1 MATEEEKRESL
12 AQLSAAYGVFT
23 SYFDIWGQSHDIPP
37 ETLETLLAAAGV
49 DVTSPQEALKHHEN
63 LSWTQ
68 LAQPVLVASTE
79 PLPAEFFFQVPAS
92 PFPEEKSYRVL
103 RVSLEI
109 SGENTPSITHFFNFE
124 QLTFVG
130 ARELNGSYYERWS
143 FPFPKGLSIGYYQFK
158 LSVEHDKEKLEQK
171 FLVILC
177 PEKGYLPAALQGDGK
192 KAGIAVSLYGLRSRA
207 NWGIGDLGD
216 LKDFIRW
223 AVGNL
228 HLDVI
233 GLNPLH
239 AISNRQPYN
248 ISPYFPSSR
257 YYRNFIYLDIEKM
270 EDYRSSVAAEQFVRQ
285 ETSQHLLA
293 ELRHSRLVQYEQ
305 VATFKL
311 KVLKMVFQSFLRN
324 HWREEKLSDR
334 RRQLEAYVKM
344 EGALLDNF
352 ATFCAL
358 EDFFHQTDHQIW
370 TWRQWPPAYRN
381 PNSRE
386 VREFRQNHQES
397 ILFYKYLQWQL
408 DEQLQE
414 AQDLATSL
422 GASIGLYHD
431 LALGIDPGGADYWAY
446 QHFFVEGVTV
456 GAPPDDFAL
465 EGQNWGFHPPHGENY
480 RKDGYSLFS
489 KEISRNCQAGGALR
503 IDHVM
508 RFFRL
513 FWIIAGQPA
522 KKGTYVEYNYHDL
535 LNILALE
542 SQLSKTLIIGE
553 DLGTVPPQARQAL
566 AHFGI
571 FSYRLFYFERD
582 EQGGFKDGGS
592 YPQLALASVG
602 THDLPTLAGFWKG
615 EDLYLRKNLE
625 LFPSESQFEAAWQ
638 NRKQEKNKIVERLVI
653 SGFLSEHLASNPEIY
668 AELTEDLHNAIIGF
682 ILSTSAKLV
691 LLSQEDL
698 FRDGRQQNVPGTVS
712 EYPNWSTKMSYSL
725 EELRQNPEVDK
736 YVRVFRHWL
745 SNTGRTMEISSW
757 SDLQQS

>member
-1 MATEEEKRESL
+1 MATEEEKRKSL
-12 AQLSAAYGVFT
+12 AQLSAAYGVLT

-37 ETLETLLAAAGV
+37 ETLEILLAAAGV
-49 DVTSPQEALKHHEN
+49 DVASPEEALKNYEN

-79 PLPAEFFFQVPAS
+79 QLPAQFFFQIVAS
-92 PFPEEKSYRVL
+92 PSPVERSDGVL
-103 RVSLEI
+103 QVRLQI
-109 SGENTPSITHFFNFE
+109 SGGNTPSINHSFNFE
-124 QLTFVG
+124 QLTFVE
-130 ARELNGSYYERWS
+130 ARELNGTYYERWS
-143 FPFPKGLSIGYYQFK
+143 FPFPRGLSIGYYHFK
-158 LSVEHDKEKLEQK
+158 LSVEHDKQEFQQK
-171 FLVILC
+171 TLVILC
-177 PEKGYLPAALQGDGK
+177 PERCYLPPALQGDGK
-192 KAGIAVSLYGLRSRA
+192 KAGLAISLYGLRSQT
-207 NWGIGDLGD
+207 NWGVGDLGD
-216 LKDFIRW
+216 LKKFIRW

-257 YYRNFIYLDIEKM
+257 YYRNFIYLDIEEM
-270 EDYRSSVAAEQFVRQ
+270 EDYRTSLAAEEFVRKK
-285 ETSQHLLA
+285 TSQNLLA
-293 ELRHSRLVQYEQ
+293 EFRHSQLVQYER
-305 VATFKL
+305 VAAFKL
-311 KVLKMVFQSFLRN
+311 KVLKMVFQSFLKS
-324 HWREEKLSDR
+324 HWRAEGMSDR
-334 RRQLEAYVKM
+334 GRQLESYVNR
-344 EGALLDNF
+344 EGFLLDNF

-358 EDFFHQTDHQIW
+358 EDFFHQTSHQIW
-370 TWRQWPPAYRN
+370 TWRQWPQAYRD
-381 PNSRE
+381 PHSPE
-386 VREFRQNHQES
+386 VREFRQNQQES

-414 AQDLATSL
+414 VQDLAKSL

-446 QHFFVEGVTV
+446 QDFFVEGVTV

-513 FWIIAGQPA
+513 FWIVAGQPA
-522 KKGTYVEYNYHDL
+522 KYGTYVQYNYQDL
-535 LNILALE
+535 LKILALE
-542 SQLSKTLIIGE
+542 SERSKTLIIGE
-553 DLGTVPPQARQAL
+553 DLGTVPPQVRESL
-566 AHFGI
+566 AHFTI

-592 YPQLALASVG
+592 YPPLALASIG

-615 EDLYLRKNLE
+615 EDLYLRKSLG
-625 LFPSESQFEAAWQ
+625 LFPSESQFEAARQ
-638 NRKQEKNKIVERLVI
+638 NRKQEKNKIVERLVN
-653 SGFLSEHLASNPEIY
+653 SGFLSEHLAGNPEIY
-668 AELTEDLHNAIIGF
+668 TEFTEELHRAIIGF

-725 EELRQNPEVDK
+725 EELWQNPEVGK
-736 YVRVFRHWL
+736 CVRLFRHWI
-745 SNTGRTMEISSW
+745 SNTCRSTEISS
-757 SDLQQS
+757 

>member
-1 MATEEEKRESL
+1 METEEQKRESL
-12 AQLSAAYGVFT
+12 EQLSAAHGVLT
-23 SYFDIWGQSHDIPP
+23 SYFDIWGQSHEISP

-49 DVTSPQEALKHHEN
+49 DVTSPQEALKHYEN

-68 LAQPVLVASTE
+68 LAQPVLVATTE
-79 PLPAEFFFQVPAS
+79 SLPAEFFFHIPACRS
-92 PFPEEKSYRVL
+92 PEEKPDRVL
-103 RVSLEI
+103 QVRLEI
-109 SGENTPSITHFFNFE
+109 SGENTPPVNHSFAFE
-124 QLTFVG
+124 QLTFLET
-130 ARELNGSYYERWS
+130 RELNGSHYERWS
-143 FPFPKGLSIGYYQFK
+143 LPFPGGLSIGYYQFN
-158 LSVEHDKEKLEQK
+158 LCVEQDNEKLEQK
-171 FLVILC
+171 ILVILC
-177 PEKGYLPAALQGDGK
+177 PEKSYLPPALQGDGK
-192 KAGIAVSLYGLRSRA
+192 KAGIAISLYGLRSQA

-216 LKDFIRW
+216 LQEFIRW
-223 AVGNL
+223 AVGDL
-228 HLDVI
+228 HLDVV

-257 YYRNFIYLDIEKM
+257 YYRNFIYLDIERM
-270 EDYRSSVAAEQFVRQ
+270 EDYGSSLEAKEFVRE
-285 ETSQHLLA
+285 ETNQNLLA
-293 ELRHSRLVQYEQ
+293 ELRHSQLVQYEQ

-324 HWREEKLSDR
+324 HWKEEGLSER
-334 RRQLEAYVKM
+334 GRQLEAYVNR
-344 EGALLDNF
+344 EGFLLDNF

-358 EDFFHQTDHQIW
+358 EAFFHQTYHGVW
-370 TWRQWPPAYRN
+370 TWRRWPQPYRE
-381 PNSRE
+381 PHSLE
-386 VREFRQNHQES
+386 VREFRQKHQES

-408 DEQLQE
+408 EEQLQQ
-414 AQDLATSL
+414 AQDLAKSL

-446 QHFFVEGVTV
+446 QDFFVEGVTV

-535 LNILALE
+535 LKILALE
-542 SQLSKTLIIGE
+542 SRRSKTLIIGE
-553 DLGTVPPQARQAL
+553 DLGTVPPQVRETL
-566 AHFGI
+566 SHHRI

-582 EQGGFKDGGS
+582 GQGGFKDGGS
-592 YPQLALASVG
+592 YPELALASIG
-602 THDLPTLAGFWKG
+602 THDLPTLAGFWTG
-615 EDLYLRKNLE
+615 EDLYLRKRLG
-625 LFPSESQFEAAWQ
+625 LFTGESQFQAAWQ
-638 NRKQEKNKIVERLVI
+638 NRKHEKDKIVERLVI
-653 SGFLSEHLASNPEIY
+653 SGFLAEHLAHNPEIY
-668 AELTEDLHNAIIGF
+668 TALTAGLHSAIIGF

-698 FRDGRQQNVPGTVS
+698 FRDARQQNVPGTVS

-725 EELRQNPEVDK
+725 EDLRQDPEVENS
-736 YVRVFRHWL
+736 VGLLRHWL
-745 SNTGRTMEISSW
+745 SNTGRTREVSSL
-757 SDLQQS
+757 SEL